1 MSPERRMKQM
11 TVVALLIA
19 VSFVISERPSLSQDQ
34 PGEQVGPSLQ
44 PSSGVSIQSPP
55 TDESQEQQGEPL
67 ATPTNQ
73 TSGSHDQGT
82 HPQADTTPLG
92 PAIPRLRSSFKIR
105 FTYSE
110 KLTVPRGSDITVT
123 LTDANGH
130 KLSQLHS
137 ATKQDGPP
145 YQLEIP
151 IKRTTA
157 YPLTLDAELV
167 SRIGHRFS
175 ERTTI
180 DESSLRGD
188 APIEIHLQK
197 K

>member
-1 MSPERRMKQM
+1 M

-19 VSFVISERPSLSQDQ
+19 ASFVASERPSISKDQ
-34 PGEQVGPSLQ
+34 PSEQVTPPIQSPSD
-44 PSSGVSIQSPP
+44 VSNQSPP
-55 TDESQEQQGEPL
+55 TGKGQEQQGEPL

-73 TSGSHDQGT
+73 PAGNHDQGA
-82 HPQADTTPLG
+82 HPQTDATPQG
-92 PAIPRLRSSFKIR
+92 PTKNRRLRSTFKIR

-110 KLTVPRGSDITVT
+110 KLTVPRGSNISVT
-123 LTDANGH
+123 ITDAKGQ
-130 KLSQLHS
+130 KVTQLNS
-137 ATKQDGPP
+137 STKQDDPP
-145 YQLEIP
+145 YLLEVP
-151 IKRTTA
+151 IKKTTA

-188 APIEIHLQK
+188 VPIEIRLQK

>member
-1 MSPERRMKQM
+1 M

-19 VSFVISERPSLSQDQ
+19 ASFVVSGRPSMSQDQ
-34 PGEQVGPSLQ
+34 PSEQITPPKQSPSDEFT
-44 PSSGVSIQSPP
+44 QSPP
-55 TDESQEQQGEPL
+55 TGKSQEQQGEGVAAPDPP
-67 ATPTNQ
+67 AGNQ
-73 TSGSHDQGT
+73 
-82 HPQADTTPLG
+82 G

-105 FTYSE
+105 VTYSE
-110 KLTVPRGSDITVT
+110 KLSVPRGSDITVT
-123 LTDANGH
+123 ITDAKGH
-130 KLSQLHS
+130 KVSKSHNS
-137 ATKQDGPP
+137 TKQDGPP
-145 YQLEIP
+145 YLLEIP
-151 IKRTTA
+151 IKKITA

-180 DESSLRGD
+180 AESSLRGD